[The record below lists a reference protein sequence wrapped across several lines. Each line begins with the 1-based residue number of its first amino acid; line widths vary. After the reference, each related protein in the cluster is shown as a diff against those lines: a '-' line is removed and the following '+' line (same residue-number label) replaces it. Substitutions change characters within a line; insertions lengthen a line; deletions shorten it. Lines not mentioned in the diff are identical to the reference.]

1 MAAETSQT
9 LDRGLRLLEVIPE
22 SPDGLTV
29 TELSTQLDVGRTV
42 VYRLVVTL
50 EAHALIRR
58 GSDGRCRL
66 GLGLLTLGRAVQPAV
81 RDAAIPSLRLLA
93 DAVNATAHLTIAE
106 GGDGLT
112 ALVVEPS
119 RSDVHVAVRLG
130 ARQPL
135 EATAGGRA
143 ILAARTAAGRPLDPP
158 WIVASADGAIGG
170 HGVAVP
176 LVGVPG
182 LEASVG
188 VVAMG
193 ELTEGDVGPRVARAA
208 GEIARVLR

>member
-1 MAAETSQT
+1 MVADS
-9 LDRGLRLLEVIPE
+9 PE
-22 SPDGLTV
+22 GLTV
-29 TELSTQLDVGRTV
+29 TELSTQLGVGRTV

-50 EAHALIRR
+50 ESHALIRR
-58 GSDGRCRL
+58 GADGRCRL
-66 GLGLLTLGRAVQPAV
+66 GLGLLTLGRAVQPAL
-81 RDAAIPSLRLLA
+81 RDAAIPALRLLA
-93 DAVNATAHLTIAE
+93 DAVSATAHLTIAE

-143 ILAARTAAGRPLDPP
+143 VLAARAAAGRPSDPP
-158 WIVASADGAIGG
+158 WIVASADGVTGG
-170 HGVAVP
+170 HGIAVP

-188 VVAMG
+188 VVAVG
-193 ELTEGDVGPRVARAA
+193 ELADAEVGPRVARAA

>member
-9 LDRGLRLLEVIPE
+9 LDRGLRLLEVIAE

-135 EATAGGRA
+135 EATAGGRVLQQSKGA
-143 ILAARTAAGRPLDPP
+143 QQGCAAAWASTAGCCRQL
-158 WIVASADGAIGG
+158 
-170 HGVAVP
+170 
-176 LVGVPG
+176 G
-182 LEASVG
+182 LQ
-188 VVAMG
+188 VVSTLG
-193 ELTEGDVGPRVARAA
+193 
-208 GEIARVLR
+208 